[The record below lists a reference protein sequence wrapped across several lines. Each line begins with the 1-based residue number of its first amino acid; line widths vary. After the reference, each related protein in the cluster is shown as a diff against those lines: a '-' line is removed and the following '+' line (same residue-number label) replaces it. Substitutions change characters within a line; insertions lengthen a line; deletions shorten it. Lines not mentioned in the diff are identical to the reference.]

1 MCGRFYRYLLWRNN
15 ASIGS
20 IQIATKVMEYKI
32 TLALDTLIAD
42 LGEEEAVDFV
52 RFALPRLNERRELL
66 HTLLLQEDWTA
77 AALLAHKTLSSV
89 RVYDDGSLEAALLT
103 VERQAVAEIS
113 QAAFQQDL
121 QDTFKRVL
129 AGVEAW
135 LGTIERNRLNSP

>member
-42 LGEEEAVDFV
+42 LGEEEAVGFV
-52 RFALPRLNERRELL
+52 RFALPHLNERRELL
-66 HTLLLQEDWTA
+66 NTLLGQGDWEV
-77 AALLAHKTLSSV
+77 AALFAHKTLSSV

-103 VERQAVAEIS
+103 IERQAVAEIS

-129 AGVEAW
+129 AGVEVW
-135 LGTIERNRLNSP
+135 LETLERNRLNSP

>member
-1 MCGRFYRYLLWRNN
+1 
-15 ASIGS
+15 
-20 IQIATKVMEYKI
+20 MEYKI

-66 HTLLLQEDWTA
+66 RTLLLQEDWKA
-77 AALLAHKTLSSV
+77 AASLAHKTLSSV

>member
-1 MCGRFYRYLLWRNN
+1 
-15 ASIGS
+15 
-20 IQIATKVMEYKI
+20 MEYKI

-66 HTLLLQEDWTA
+66 NTLLGQGDWEV
-77 AALLAHKTLSSV
+77 AALFAHKTLSSV

-135 LGTIERNRLNSP
+135 LETIERNRLNSP

>member
-1 MCGRFYRYLLWRNN
+1 MCGKFYRCLLWRNN
-15 ASIGS
+15 AQIGS
-20 IQIATKVMEYKI
+20 IHIAIKVMEYQIKL
-32 TLALDTLIAD
+32 TLDTLIAD
-42 LGEEEAVDFV
+42 LGEEETVGFV
-52 RFALPRLNERRELL
+52 RFALPHLNERRELL
-66 HTLLLQEDWTA
+66 HTLLGQGDWEV

-103 VERQAVAEIS
+103 IERQAVAEIS

-135 LGTIERNRLNSP
+135 LETIEHNRLNSP

>member
-1 MCGRFYRYLLWRNN
+1 MCGKFYRCLLWRNN
-15 ASIGS
+15 AQVGS
-20 IQIATKVMEYKI
+20 TQIAIKVMEYQIK
-32 TLALDTLIAD
+32 LALDTLIAD
-42 LGEEEAVDFV
+42 LGGEEAFDFV
-52 RFALPRLNERRELL
+52 RFALPRLNERCELL

-77 AALLAHKTLSSV
+77 AASLAHKTLSSV

>member
-1 MCGRFYRYLLWRNN
+1 
-15 ASIGS
+15 
-20 IQIATKVMEYKI
+20 MEYKI

-66 HTLLLQEDWTA
+66 HTLLGQGDWKA
-77 AALLAHKTLSSV
+77 AASLAHKTLSSV

-103 VERQAVAEIS
+103 IERQAVAEIS

-129 AGVEAW
+129 AGVEVW
-135 LGTIERNRLNSP
+135 LETLERNRLNSP